1 MIQNVAKINVRK
13 VTLAQ
18 RKPDE
23 ELRECCGEPWL
34 VLANRADLSNQEQN
48 DVTLVFERCDTLNV
62 YVRYNGGAEQA
73 AAGIPITFPNDS
85 EIKGFL
91 IDWKQYANIGG
102 QLIQGSYDVYV
113 ETIYFGFT
121 QKFFYNSYRLLEFN
135 RMNTEGTIRIA
146 SRFNDYSDLYDV
158 DFSGSGAMD
167 MVRLRG
173 FFGFRQPNYETK
185 NNTEISKKRKKVFN
199 KSNNT
204 YSLII
209 EPTLEC
215 KTQRVEQLHLLHA
228 SELFIS
234 DYNKYNHYKE
244 IIEIPVILSDEDS
257 PEFDYFEGIGTK
269 YAKVLATFKDRISK
283 RKSKNTGTGENVP
296 IPDVSLN
303 TGLVCPTPTPCAD
316 ATFEINGIEVA
327 TIPAGDTGSI
337 QVLQGG
343 LEVGELIAGNWVIPE
358 CEVCEDGTVT
368 VNRDGVF
375 FADVPVASGGTA
387 TINVMSQANKL
398 PTKSGQTV
406 SYATGDDGDDQRA
419 REVSFFILT
428 NNNPFGHNKRFTGTN
443 GGYHDGVDFRDKD
456 GVVTTKALAFP
467 NDIMLDWAY
476 VNGDN
481 LSGQV
486 MMWYTL
492 DFGNITPVSDREW
505 GNMLNNINNLSQG
518 GFSNWKMP
526 NILEFSTILWK
537 NDPNNLFLN
546 YQPFDGNGGRFYWT
560 SETVNLTP
568 ANAYRIQTLTAN
580 YLAQSLKNGQ
590 TTATRLIAVRYSNY
604 TTTGGNVVIS

>member
-62 YVRYNGGAEQA
+62 YIRYNGGAEQA

-102 QLIQGSYDVYV
+102 QLIQGNYDVYV

-121 QKFFYNSYRLLEFN
+121 QKFFFNSYRLLEFN

-343 LEVGELIAGNWVIPE
+343 LEVGALSSGNWV
-358 CEVCEDGTVT
+358 
-368 VNRDGVF
+368 
-375 FADVPVASGGTA
+375 VPPCPLVLPC
-387 TINVMSQANKL
+387 NKL
-398 PTKSGQTV
+398 PTKSGQTA

-428 NNNPFGHNKRFTGTN
+428 NNNPFGHNRRFTGTN

-456 GVVTTKALAFP
+456 GDITTKTLAFP
-467 NDIMLDWAY
+467 DDIMLDWAY
-476 VNGDN
+476 YNGDN

-486 MMWYTL
+486 MMWYINNTTANL
-492 DFGNITPVSDREW
+492 APAEDREW
-505 GNMLNNINNLSQG
+505 ENMLILISNLNQG
-518 GFSNWKMP
+518 GFINWKMP
-526 NILEFSTILWK
+526 NILEFMNISFYGT
-537 NDPNNLFLN
+537 NNYGYIS
-546 YQPFDGNGGRFYWT
+546 YQPLDVQELRLIWT
-560 SETVNLTP
+560 NQTLNADATR
-568 ANAYRIQTLTAN
+568 AYRYQNFNAN
-580 YLAQSLKNGQ
+580 IITTSVKNNQ
-590 TTATRLIAVRYSNY
+590 ANATRLMAVRYGNY
-604 TTTGGNVVIS
+604 TTTGGNVLIS

>member
-13 VTLAQ
+13 VTLSQ

-62 YVRYNGGAEQA
+62 YIRYNGGAEQA
-73 AAGIPITFPNDS
+73 AAGIPITFPNDP

-91 IDWKQYANIGG
+91 IDWKQYATIGG
-102 QLIQGSYDVYV
+102 QLIQGNYDVYV
-113 ETIYFGFT
+113 ETVYFGFT
-121 QKFFYNSYRLLEFN
+121 QKSFFNAYRLLEFN

-283 RKSKNTGTGENVP
+283 RKSKNTGTGENMP
-296 IPDVSLN
+296 IPDISLN
-303 TGLVCPTPTPCAD
+303 TGLVCPTPDPCAN
-316 ATFEINGIEVA
+316 ATFEINGVEVA

-337 QVLQGG
+337 QVLQSG
-343 LEVGELIAGNWVIPE
+343 LQVGALSAGNWVVSP
-358 CEVCEDGTVT
+358 CELTFT
-368 VNRDGVF
+368 
-375 FADVPVASGGTA
+375 T
-387 TINVMSQANKL
+387 NKL
-398 PTKSGQTV
+398 PTKSGQTE
-406 SYATGDDGDDQRA
+406 SYATGDDGDDQRY
-419 REVSFFILT
+419 RGETHFILDSD
-428 NNNPFGHNKRFTGTN
+428 NPFEHNFRYTGTT
-443 GGYHDGVDFRDKD
+443 GGYYDGTNFRDKN
-456 GVVTTKALAFP
+456 GNITTKELAFP
-467 NDIMLDWAY
+467 GDIMLDWNY
-476 VNGDN
+476 YNGTT

-486 MMWYTL
+486 MMWHTVL
-492 DFGNITPVSDREW
+492 TNIVGPNDFFEY
-505 GNMLNNINNLSQG
+505 LSNQTAVNFG
-518 GFSNWKMP
+518 GYDDWKLP
-526 NILEFSTILWK
+526 NRLEFLQICYDNTAGGLSYEPFAYTGTQQLWTNQTVIDQPTLAYVFSPPIGAILPVVKTSTARRAFYNRLATYTK
-537 NDPNNLFLN
+537 NP
-546 YQPFDGNGGRFYWT
+546 
-560 SETVNLTP
+560 V
-568 ANAYRIQTLTAN
+568 
-580 YLAQSLKNGQ
+580 
-590 TTATRLIAVRYSNY
+590 
-604 TTTGGNVVIS
+604 TGVVTIN

>member
-1 MIQNVAKINVRK
+1 MIQNVAKINVKK

-18 RKPDE
+18 RPPDE

-34 VLANRADLSNQEQN
+34 VLANRADLDNQEQN

-62 YVRYNGGAEQA
+62 SIRYNGGAEQA

-283 RKSKNTGTGENVP
+283 RKSKNIGTGENVP
-296 IPDVSLN
+296 IPDISLN
-303 TGLVCPTPTPCAD
+303 TGLVCPTPTPCAPVTYNVEYAD
-316 ATFEINGIEVA
+316 GTPIESGSEPSGGNIEVIVPNPTCAPA
-327 TIPAGDTGSI
+327 TIQLTSPSGVLQTVTGASGSTTSQTLRTIGRMPYKTGSSGASTPPVAGVDGLTQRGRNFLTLDYNNAWGNTNRFTWKDGT
-337 QVLQGG
+337 QVYPNGVTAEGNGYAVDNSTWDRNGKVL
-343 LEVGELIAGNWVIPE
+343 LIAYVTTTRTFANQATTALTTTIDGLTGWEMINAEELSEITTGNSVVNKQANYAPFNIPE
-358 CEVCEDGTVT
+358 GT
-368 VNRDGVF
+368 
-375 FADVPVASGGTA
+375 
-387 TINVMSQANKL
+387 I
-398 PTKSGQTV
+398 
-406 SYATGDDGDDQRA
+406 
-419 REVSFFILT
+419 I
-428 NNNPFGHNKRFTGTN
+428 
-443 GGYHDGVDFRDKD
+443 
-456 GVVTTKALAFP
+456 
-467 NDIMLDWAY
+467 
-476 VNGDN
+476 
-481 LSGQV
+481 
-486 MMWYTL
+486 
-492 DFGNITPVSDREW
+492 IT
-505 GNMLNNINNLSQG
+505 
-518 GFSNWKMP
+518 
-526 NILEFSTILWK
+526 ST
-537 NDPNNLFLN
+537 
-546 YQPFDGNGGRFYWT
+546 
-560 SETVNLTP
+560 ETVNNNTQCL
-568 ANAYRIQTLTAN
+568 TLTSSGVEGSISKAGLRHTFFVR
-580 YLAQSLKNGQ
+580 LATLTIDSL
-590 TTATRLIAVRYSNY
+590 
-604 TTTGGNVVIS
+604 GNVTIS